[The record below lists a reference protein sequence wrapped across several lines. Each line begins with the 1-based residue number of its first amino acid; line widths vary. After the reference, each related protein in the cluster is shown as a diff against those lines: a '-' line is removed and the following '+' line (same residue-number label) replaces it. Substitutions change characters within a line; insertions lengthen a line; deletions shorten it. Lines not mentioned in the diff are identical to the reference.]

1 MKKLIALFLA
11 LIMILSLCACAS
23 DAGTDS
29 KPTDGTPNQE
39 NSGANTPGEFT
50 GEFRIGIALPLSG
63 ANQLDGEYYLEG
75 ATLAVEQINA
85 NGGILGKK
93 VVLVQED
100 CGTNDQDMGRNSVLK
115 LMDDG
120 LDVIIGSWMSA
131 NCLAV
136 LPDVEEEEVILY
148 VPGSSDQ
155 IVAEECEFAWMVR
168 VPESLRGG
176 IYSTIAFD
184 ILGMKHPY
192 IFSASSAAQIATVN
206 GIIETAK
213 DTYGIDIPDSRL
225 LYYADQETNFST
237 LLATVTSDPD
247 CDGVITTGGATDTVI
262 AQMNQMYD
270 AGIYDLKLCGSNHMG
285 LASILSNVSDN
296 VGTGWTFVADWN
308 QYVPEAEGEFPQESI
323 DFELAYR
330 ERWGRESQEK
340 SVWAYDCVYLT
351 KLACEAAGTTE
362 DIVAI
367 NNGLKTIDCQLAGNY
382 YRYDEDGLWH
392 VLATSLTIC
401 QTVEGKKVVP
411 VEVVNLR

>member
-1 MKKLIALFLA
+1 MKKLLA
-11 LIMILSLCACAS
+11 LILVLAMSFTLIACNSNDANNS
-23 DAGTDS
+23 DDPKPNTSATNNEQESS
-29 KPTDGTPNQE
+29 KFDGTIE
-39 NSGANTPGEFT
+39 
-50 GEFRIGIALPLSG
+50 IGIALPLSG
-63 ANQLDGEYYLEG
+63 GNQLEGEYYLEG
-75 ATLAVEQINA
+75 AMLAAEEINA
-85 NGGILGKK
+85 AGGILGKE

-100 CGTNDQDMGRNSVLK
+100 CGTADQDMGRNSVIK
-115 LMDDG
+115 LMDEG
-120 LDVIIGSWMSA
+120 CKVIIGSWMSA

-136 LPDVEEEEVILY
+136 LPDVEEEEVVLY

-155 IVAEECEFAWMVR
+155 IVVEQCEYAWMVR

-184 ILGMKHPY
+184 ILKMKHPY

-206 GIIETAK
+206 GIIETAANE
-213 DTYGIDIPDSRL
+213 YNIDIPENRL
-225 LYYADQETNFST
+225 LYYADAETNFST
-237 LLATVTSDPD
+237 LIATALSDAE

-270 AGIYDLKLCGSNHMG
+270 AGVYDLKLCGSNHMG
-285 LASILSNVSDN
+285 LASVLSNVSDE

-308 QYVPEAEGEFPQESI
+308 QYVPEADGEFPQESI

-362 DIVAI
+362 DSAAI
-367 NNGLKTIDCQLAGNY
+367 NNGLKTVDCQLAGNY

-401 QTVEGKKVVP
+401 KTVEGKKVVP
-411 VEVVNLR
+411 VEVVQLR

>member
-1 MKKLIALFLA
+1 MKKFAALCLA
-11 LIMILSLCACAS
+11 LMVVLSICACSKTTPVAS
-23 DAGTDS
+23 SKETQGKDS
-29 KPTDGTPNQE
+29 DGF
-39 NSGANTPGEFT
+39 S

-63 ANQLDGEYYLEG
+63 ANQLEGEYYLEG
-75 ATLAVEQINA
+75 ARLAAEEINA
-85 NGGILGKK
+85 SGGILGKK

-115 LMDDG
+115 LIDDG
-120 LDVIIGSWMSA
+120 LDVVIGSWMSA

-136 LPDVEEEEVILY
+136 LPDVAEEKVILY

-155 IVAEECEFAWMVR
+155 IVQEKCEFAWMVR

-192 IFSASSAAQIATVN
+192 VFSASSAAQIATVD
-206 GIIETAK
+206 GIVETAK
-213 DTYGIDIPDSRL
+213 ERGVEITDKQL
-225 LYYADQETNFST
+225 LYYAAEETNFST
-237 LLATVTSDPD
+237 LLAMVTSDSA
-247 CDGVITTGGATDTVI
+247 CDGVITTGGNTDTVI
-262 AQMNQMYD
+262 AQMRQMYD
-270 AGIYDLKLCGSNHMG
+270 AGIYNLKLCGSNHMG
-285 LASILSNVSDN
+285 LASVLSNVSDE

-308 QYVPEAEGEFPQESI
+308 QYIPEAEGEFPQRSI

-362 DIVAI
+362 DITAI

-382 YRYDEDGLWH
+382 YRYDENGLWH

-401 QTVEGKKVVP
+401 KTVEGKKVVP
-411 VEVVNLR
+411 VQVVDLR